1 MKRPFSII
9 LLALASLSAVS
20 QVSFVGTDKNVIE
33 IKPGAETGLQSI
45 YVLNNTESVKA
56 TYSSKTGSANVK
68 WYKFGETGGAFAEQ
82 INDVSYNGT
91 ESILDNIQGN
101 RGYYIEDGPKR
112 FYFWLVDYSA
122 YQFKLNNAA
131 FATQQDCGA
140 ATLMID
146 AQCKPIL
153 YYSITGVPKTL
164 SRDITISYTTLEWN
178 EDNSSFLSKDAIVT
192 FENISNLA
200 TVPAPLCNTVF
211 EIEGDRFLKTWGMG
225 TAASTDLYQTKSI
238 DIHTSVIQEN
248 RDNPNEQKGDA
259 TTLGGSAPADIVFS
273 SFTTDAVVF
282 KEWQISRDSEFK
294 NILYRFNEGNLTYS
308 FRDEGTFY
316 VRFLGS
322 NDDASCSVESE
333 AYAVSIGESVLECP
347 NAFSPDASPGVN
359 DEWKVSYKSITSFKC
374 WIFDRYGTQI
384 VTLNEPSQGWDGKYK
399 GKYVKPGV
407 YYYVIEAMGADG
419 KEYKLKGDINIL
431 KSKNFGNHESVQ

>member
-164 SRDITISYTTLEWN
+164 SGTSRYHIPLWSGMKMIL
-178 EDNSSFLSKDAIVT
+178 LSCQRMLSLLLRIFQILRLFPHRYAIQC
-192 FENISNLA
+192 LR
-200 TVPAPLCNTVF
+200 LKGTVF
-211 EIEGDRFLKTWGMG
+211 
-225 TAASTDLYQTKSI
+225 
-238 DIHTSVIQEN
+238 
-248 RDNPNEQKGDA
+248 
-259 TTLGGSAPADIVFS
+259 
-273 SFTTDAVVF
+273 
-282 KEWQISRDSEFK
+282 
-294 NILYRFNEGNLTYS
+294 
-308 FRDEGTFY
+308 
-316 VRFLGS
+316 
-322 NDDASCSVESE
+322 
-333 AYAVSIGESVLECP
+333 
-347 NAFSPDASPGVN
+347 
-359 DEWKVSYKSITSFKC
+359 
-374 WIFDRYGTQI
+374 
-384 VTLNEPSQGWDGKYK
+384 
-399 GKYVKPGV
+399 
-407 YYYVIEAMGADG
+407 
-419 KEYKLKGDINIL
+419 
-431 KSKNFGNHESVQ
+431 